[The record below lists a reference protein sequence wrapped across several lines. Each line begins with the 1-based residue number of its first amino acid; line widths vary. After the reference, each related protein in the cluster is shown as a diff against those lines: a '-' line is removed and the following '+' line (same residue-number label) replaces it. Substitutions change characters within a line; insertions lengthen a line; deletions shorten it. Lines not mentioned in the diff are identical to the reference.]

1 MMECL
6 RSRIFSVENSANHQA
21 TMTKPMATNENR
33 KANAAKGVAS
43 WVATEP
49 VAKADAQSTTK
60 VSGKT
65 NDSSIESLRARHSH
79 WFQKSHSRPVIG
91 RRLSHQ
97 RAHRKEAKQ
106 WTRDKKPNN

>member
-1 MMECL
+1 
-6 RSRIFSVENSANHQA
+6 
-21 TMTKPMATNENR
+21 MATNENR

-65 NDSSIESLRARHSH
+65 TILKTIAGLRKLEDGEIWLDNILISSKNEFIEPEERAIEH
-79 WFQKSHSRPVIG
+79 
-91 RRLSHQ
+91 
-97 RAHRKEAKQ
+97 
-106 WTRDKKPNN
+106 